1 MADSDQ
7 LDRTE
12 PATQK
17 RLDDARKKGQIPRS
31 RDLSAAAVMLTAG
44 IALQTLGGALGEK
57 LAGVM
62 KAGLSLSRVQALD
75 EGGLVTALGG
85 AASQAFLAVMPILGL
100 TMIAALSAPLLLG
113 GWAFSSE
120 ALVPNFS
127 RLNPVAGIGRM
138 FALRSWVELGK
149 ALAKFAVVGCA
160 AAIVLRLN
168 MGELLGLGSEPVG
181 AAIGHALAITGH
193 SLIALTAAL
202 ILIAA
207 VDVPFQIW
215 QHAHDLRMSRD
226 EIRGE
231 MKESDGS
238 PEMKGRIR
246 GLQRE
251 RAQRRMMLDVPKADV
266 IIVNPTHFAVALRYD
281 DKKMRAPIVVAK
293 GVELIALRIRE
304 VAAEHSVPI
313 FEAPPLA
320 RALYRSAE
328 IGAEIPANLY
338 VAVAQVLTYVFQLR
352 TARRDHLSPPPAP
365 TIEVAE

>member
-1 MADSDQ
+1 MAEDQ

-17 RLDDARKKGQIPRS
+17 RIDDARKKGQIPRS

-44 IALQTLGGALGEK
+44 IGLQTMGGALGER

-62 KAGLSLSRVQALD
+62 KAGLSLTRAQALD
-75 EGGLVTALGG
+75 ENQMVIALGSAG
-85 AASQAFLAVMPILGL
+85 AQALQAVIPILGL
-100 TMIAALSAPLLLG
+100 TMLAALSAPLLLG
-113 GWAFSSE
+113 GWAFSGE

-127 RLNPVAGIGRM
+127 RLNPVTGFGRM

-149 ALAKFAVVGCA
+149 ALAKFAVVGCT
-160 AAIVLRLN
+160 AAIVLRHN
-168 MGELLGLGSEPVG
+168 MSGLLGLGSEPVG
-181 AAIGHALAITGH
+181 TAIGHAMSISGQ

-207 VDVPFQIW
+207 VDVPFQLW
-215 QHAHDLRMSRD
+215 QHAQDLRMSRD
-226 EIRGE
+226 ELRGE
-231 MKESDGS
+231 MKEADGS

-246 GLQRE
+246 SLQRE

-281 DKKMRAPIVVAK
+281 DKKMRAPVVVAK
-293 GVELIALRIRE
+293 GVELIAARIRE
-304 VAAEHSVPI
+304 VATEHSVPI

-338 VAVAQVLTYVFQLR
+338 VAVAQILTYIFQLR
-352 TARRDHLSPPPAP
+352 TARRDHTSPPPAP
-365 TIEVAE
+365 TIEVSE